1 MLHARQGKARQGN
14 AACYII
20 KPNARHLEHLEQ
32 APRRQTCDFQSAKE
46 RQKIKVTPRTHAR
59 RPTQP
64 DTHFQAAPPQIWVA
78 AAGTNSSPILPR
90 FIYSEL
96 CARAA
101 ELRIMLRMHNDGQVL
116 LIFIE
121 CRAQLFEVDA
131 ELGVEKGP
139 EEAQLF
145 Y

>member
-1 MLHARQGKARQGN
+1 MLYNQTPGAQTWHYRSLRLPKIPKRQR
-14 AACYII
+14 
-20 KPNARHLEHLEQ
+20 
-32 APRRQTCDFQSAKE
+32 S
-46 RQKIKVTPRTHAR
+46 KVTPRGRTRADQRNLTRTSKQHHR
-59 RPTQP
+59 KSGSRQP
-64 DTHFQAAPPQIWVA
+64 APIP
-78 AAGTNSSPILPR
+78 PILPR
-90 FIYSEL
+90 FIYSEYV
-96 CARAA
+96 
-101 ELRIMLRMHNDGQVL
+101 LRMHNDGQVL

>member
-1 MLHARQGKARQGN
+1 MEVGGAKAARTDPQGPPGVPYHQEYVRWADATRLTPPCHKHR
-14 AACYII
+14 
-20 KPNARHLEHLEQ
+20 PNRLNRRLERRATQ
-32 APRRQTCDFQSAKE
+32 A
-46 RQKIKVTPRTHAR
+46 VH
-59 RPTQP
+59 
-64 DTHFQAAPPQIWVA
+64 
-78 AAGTNSSPILPR
+78 AAGTNFPLR
-90 FIYSEL
+90 FSHALYSEL

-131 ELGVEKGP
+131 ELCVEKGP

>member
-1 MLHARQGKARQGN
+1 MLKS
-14 AACYII
+14 
-20 KPNARHLEHLEQ
+20 NARR
-32 APRRQTCDFQSAKE
+32 PDFQSH
-46 RQKIKVTPRTHAR
+46 IKSHTGRTR
-59 RPTQP
+59 RPTANATSADTLFQNSTHRKSGSRQP
-64 DTHFQAAPPQIWVA
+64 APIP
-78 AAGTNSSPILPR
+78 LR
-90 FIYSEL
+90 FSHALYSEL